1 MVGRCHQ
8 ERVWLAQH
16 QPKSVS
22 AVIYLITVNYHSAE
36 LIKALL
42 ASVQQSA
49 AVDYRVIVVNNS
61 PDDRALQS
69 LAAENVHILEAGENL
84 GFGGGCN
91 LGLQWVYEQDRNA
104 IAWLIN
110 PDTVLPSGTLEN
122 ALQYCTAHPQ
132 LSIIGTVV
140 REPDNSIWFAGG
152 EFNPN
157 NGRIIASETLPST
170 TEDYVETAWVTG
182 CSLLINLQTFATCP
196 QFDPAY
202 FLYYEDFDFCQ
213 RYAQQGH
220 AVVVTPH
227 IQVIHQPSSIAGRN
241 QTLKLQHSTYS
252 YLLALTRHTAPPV
265 VLYRL
270 GRILFHALRVSVVA
284 PKRAIA
290 IIKGVLHYLV
300 QIKRLEQPHHD

>member
-1 MVGRCHQ
+1 M
-8 ERVWLAQH
+8 
-16 QPKSVS
+16 
-22 AVIYLITVNYHSAE
+22 IDLITVNYHSAE

-69 LAAENVHILEAGENL
+69 LAAENVHILEAGDNL

-91 LGLQWVYEQDRNA
+91 LGLRWVYERDENA

-110 PDTVLPSGTLEN
+110 PDTVLPPGTLEN
-122 ALQYCTAHPQ
+122 ALQFCTTHPQ

-140 REPDNSIWFAGG
+140 REPDGTIWFAGG

-157 NGRIIASETLPST
+157 NGRIVASETLPST

-182 CSLLINLQTFATCP
+182 CSLLINLQMFATCP

-202 FLYYEDFDFCQ
+202 FLYYEDFDFCR

-220 AVVVTPH
+220 SVVVMTQ
-227 IQVIHQPSSIAGRN
+227 IQVIHQPSSITGRN
-241 QTLKLQHSTYS
+241 QMLKLQHSTYS
-252 YLLALTRHTAPPV
+252 YLLTLTRHTSLPV
-265 VLYRL
+265 VFYRL
-270 GRILFHALRVSVVA
+270 GRILFHAIRVSIVA
-284 PKRAIA
+284 PERAIA
-290 IIKGVLHYLV
+290 IIKGVINYVVRVKPLDQSSY
-300 QIKRLEQPHHD
+300 D